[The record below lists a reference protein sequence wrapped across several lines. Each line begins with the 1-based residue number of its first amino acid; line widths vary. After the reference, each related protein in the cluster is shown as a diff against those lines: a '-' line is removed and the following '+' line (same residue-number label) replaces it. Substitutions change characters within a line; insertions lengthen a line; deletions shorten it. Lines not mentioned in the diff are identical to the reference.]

1 MSASAFTSLPGR
13 DSVSRIAAFFRRR
26 FSAASGLLLACVAFG
41 VLPAPVAAA
50 AASARSPEKS
60 PATVRIGDTAYTEA
74 RAWFTRLGYRPSY
87 ASETRTLTLESPAG
101 AIVFTDG
108 SRDAR
113 LNGMRIFLSEPA
125 LLLKGYLHVPVIDL
139 ERFITPI
146 LRPSQL
152 SSRPLR
158 TIVLDAGH
166 GGNDGGTRNHPQNLD
181 EKVFTLDVA
190 QRLHRLL
197 GEDKWRVLLTRTD
210 DRFISLADRAEFANA
225 ARADLFISIHFN
237 AVANNASVRGT
248 ETYVLTP
255 QHMRSTS
262 SARLTP
268 EDNVAQ
274 VGNKHDAWSAV
285 LGYHMHRELLARLN
299 TVDRG
304 YKRARFAVLR
314 LVDCP
319 AVLVEAGYLSNN
331 EEAALIA
338 QDSYRA
344 KIAEAL
350 YTAILAY
357 DSALTSAG
365 N

>member
-13 DSVSRIAAFFRRR
+13 DSVSRIAAFFRRW
-26 FSAASGLLLACVAFG
+26 FSAASGLSLACVAIG
-41 VLPAPVAAA
+41 VLFAPVS
-50 AASARSPEKS
+50 ASASPRSPEES

-87 ASETRTLTLESPAG
+87 APETRTLTLKSLSG
-101 AIVFTDG
+101 AIVFSDG
-108 SRDAR
+108 SREAR

-125 LLLKGYLHVPVIDL
+125 LLLRGNLHVPLIDL
-139 ERFITPI
+139 ERFLNPI
-146 LRPSQL
+146 LRSSQL
-152 SSRPLR
+152 SPGSLR

-166 GGNDGGTRNHPQNLD
+166 GGNDGGTRNHSQNLD

-190 QRLHRLL
+190 QRLRRLL
-197 GEDKWRVLLTRTD
+197 GDDKFRVLLTREE

-225 ARADLFISIHFN
+225 AAADLFVSIHFN
-237 AVANNASVRGT
+237 AIANNSSVRGT

-274 VGNKHDAWSAV
+274 VGNKHDVWSAV

-299 TVDRG
+299 TEDRG

-314 LVDCP
+314 MVNCP
-319 AVLVEAGYLSNN
+319 AVLVEAGFLSNN
-331 EEAALIA
+331 DEAALIA